1 MEWKSQG
8 IGTLFFRTGSN
19 LCLEVILFL
28 VEKVD
33 CFYDICISN
42 FSKYSFYKGIGNQ
55 HLDQGPGPQ
64 YDARGQDQDHMK
76 DTEIELDE

>member
-1 MEWKSQG
+1 MSWGHLISSWKG
-8 IGTLFFRTGSN
+8 WL
-19 LCLEVILFL
+19 
-28 VEKVD
+28 
-33 CFYDICISN
+33 FYDICISN

-64 YDARGQDQDHMK
+64 YDARGQGQDHMK